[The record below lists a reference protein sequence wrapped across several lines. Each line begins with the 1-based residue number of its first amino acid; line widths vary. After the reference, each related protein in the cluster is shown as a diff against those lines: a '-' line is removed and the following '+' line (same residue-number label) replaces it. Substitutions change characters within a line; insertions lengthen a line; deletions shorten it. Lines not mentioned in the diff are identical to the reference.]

1 MAVITAVSPQGRQVG
16 RSRSGA
22 DGGYQLGVP
31 RVGTYVLIVAAD
43 GREPEA
49 STITVRERSVRH
61 DILLAERGRLAVTVR
76 ATDGTRIAGA
86 TLMLTDAAGDLLTS
100 RRTGEDGTHTFRD
113 LPIGTLTLA
122 VNAPGHRPGALSVTV
137 DGHGTT
143 RAEVELH
150 PAVRLIG
157 TVRAWSTDSP
167 LADARVML
175 MDGAGNVVA
184 TADSDPEG
192 SFAFADLDAGEYTLI
207 ASGYP
212 PVASA
217 VRVDGRMD
225 SRYDVQLGYPE

>member
-1 MAVITAVSPQGRQVG
+1 VITAVSPQGRQVG
-16 RSRSGA
+16 RARSGA
-22 DGGYQLGVP
+22 DGGYRLGVP
-31 RVGTYVLIVAAD
+31 RVGAYVLIVAAD

-49 STITVRERSVRH
+49 STITARERSVSH
-61 DILLAERGRLAVTVR
+61 DILLAERGRLSVTVR
-76 ATDGTRIAGA
+76 SGDGSRIGGA
-86 TLMLTDAAGDLLTS
+86 TLMLTDVGGNLLTS
-100 RRTGEDGTHTFRD
+100 RRTGEDGSHTFRD
-113 LPIGTLTLA
+113 LPVGALTLA
-122 VNAPGHRPGALSVTV
+122 VNAVGHRPAAQSIAI

-212 PVASA
+212 PVANA
-217 VRVDGRMD
+217 VRVDGRRD
-225 SRYDVQLGYPE
+225 SRHDVQLGYPE

>member
-1 MAVITAVSPQGRQVG
+1 VG
-16 RSRSGA
+16 RARSGA
-22 DGGYQLGVP
+22 GGDYRLGVP
-31 RVGTYVLIVAAD
+31 RVGAYILIVAAD

-49 STITVRERSVRH
+49 STITARERSVRH
-61 DILLAERGRLAVTVR
+61 DILLAERGRLAVAVH
-76 ATDGTRIAGA
+76 ATDGTRIGGA
-86 TLMLTDAAGDLLTS
+86 TLMLTDSGGNLLTS

-113 LPIGTLTLA
+113 LPVGALTLA
-122 VNAPGHRPGALSVTV
+122 VNAVGHRPGAQSITI

-167 LADARVML
+167 LPDARVML

-192 SFAFADLDAGEYTLI
+192 SFTFADLDAGEYTLI

-225 SRYDVQLGYPE
+225 SRHDVQLGYPE